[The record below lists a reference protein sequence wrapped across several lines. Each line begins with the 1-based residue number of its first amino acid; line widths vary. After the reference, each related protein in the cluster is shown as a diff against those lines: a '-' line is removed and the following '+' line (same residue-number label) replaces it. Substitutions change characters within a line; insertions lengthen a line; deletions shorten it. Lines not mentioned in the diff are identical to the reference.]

1 VNPPTATSERGVLD
15 IETPGLAPTTGTV
28 ASPMDTTL
36 APPRAALSVSGVTRH
51 IGGRDVVDRVSFDV
65 ADGELVVIVGPSG
78 CGKSSLLR
86 AIAGLDP
93 TTAGRVVL
101 DGTDVSALPPEKR
114 RIGLVFQDHAL
125 FPHRRVDQNIA
136 FGLTHLDRA
145 ARRRRVDELLELVR
159 LPGVAQRYPH
169 ELSGG
174 EQQRIALARALA
186 PDPAVVLLDEPFA
199 SLDPSLRDDVRT
211 DVIEALRLRDAA
223 AVLVTHDREE
233 ALALGDRV
241 AVMSAGRM
249 LQIDRPDEVYER
261 PSDQFVATFLG
272 EASFLPDPDEPGVT
286 MMARPHD
293 LTLSCD
299 DDSADGGADRVM
311 ARRYLGAAWRYTV
324 QRSDGSVVDVDL
336 AGGPTTTPLDVG
348 DSCTVVVDAGHPLH
362 RLPA

>member
-1 VNPPTATSERGVLD
+1 MNVAAMARFRADEATATV
-15 IETPGLAPTTGTV
+15 PTR
-28 ASPMDTTL
+28 MDTSL
-36 APPRAALSVSGVTRH
+36 DLPRASLSVAGVTRH
-51 IGGRDVVDRVSFDV
+51 IGGRDVVDQVSFDV

-78 CGKSSLLR
+78 CGKSTLLR

-93 TTAGRVVL
+93 MTAGRVVL
-101 DGTDVSALPPEKR
+101 DGTDVTALPPEKR

-159 LPGVAQRYPH
+159 LPGVAKRYPH

-211 DVIEALRLRDAA
+211 DVVHALRNRNAA

-241 AVMSAGRM
+241 AVMSEGRM

-261 PSDQFVATFLG
+261 PTDRFVASFLG
-272 EASFLPDPDEPGVT
+272 DASFLPDPDAPDIAL
-286 MMARPHD
+286 MARPHD
-293 LTLSCD
+293 LSITP
-299 DDSADGGADRVM
+299 GGSDAVT

-324 QRSDGSVVDVDL
+324 RRCDGIEVDVDL
-336 AGGPTTTPLDVG
+336 AGGPGTTPLVVG
-348 DSCTVVVDAGHPLH
+348 DACTVVIDARHPLH
-362 RLPA
+362 RVPV

>member
-1 VNPPTATSERGVLD
+1 
-15 IETPGLAPTTGTV
+15 
-28 ASPMDTTL
+28 M
-36 APPRAALSVSGVTRH
+36 
-51 IGGRDVVDRVSFDV
+51 
-65 ADGELVVIVGPSG
+65 
-78 CGKSSLLR
+78 GK
-86 AIAGLDP
+86 
-93 TTAGRVVL
+93 
-101 DGTDVSALPPEKR
+101 
-114 RIGLVFQDHAL
+114 
-125 FPHRRVDQNIA
+125 
-136 FGLTHLDRA
+136 
-145 ARRRRVDELLELVR
+145 
-159 LPGVAQRYPH
+159 RYPH

-211 DVIEALRLRDAA
+211 DVIEALHLRNAA

-261 PSDQFVATFLG
+261 PSDRFVATFLG
-272 EASFLPDPDEPGVT
+272 EASFLSDPDQVGMA

-293 LTLSCD
+293 LTL
-299 DDSADGGADRVM
+299 AAGGHDVVT

-324 QRSDGSVVDVDL
+324 RCADGCDVDVDV
-336 AGGPTTTPLDVG
+336 AGGPGATPLAVG
-348 DSCTVVVDAGHPLH
+348 DACTVEVDAGHPLH

>member
-1 VNPPTATSERGVLD
+1 MNGASQTVFREAEVTATV
-15 IETPGLAPTTGTV
+15 PN
-28 ASPMDTTL
+28 PMDTTL
-36 APPRAALSVSGVTRH
+36 DQPRPALSVSGVTRH
-51 IGGRDVVDRVSFDV
+51 IAGRDVVDQVSFDV

-93 TTAGRVVL
+93 IAAGRIVL
-101 DGTDVSALPPEKR
+101 DGGDVTALPPEKR

-136 FGLTHLDRA
+136 FGLTHLDRT
-145 ARRRRVDELLELVR
+145 ARSQRVGELLELVR
-159 LPGVAQRYPH
+159 LPGIAKRYPH

-211 DVIEALRLRDAA
+211 DVVEALRLRKAA

-241 AVMSAGRM
+241 AVMSNGHM

-261 PSDQFVATFLG
+261 PTDRFVATFLG
-272 EASFLPDPDEPGVT
+272 EASFLPDPDSPGVA

-293 LTLSCD
+293 LTLLT
-299 DDSADGGADRVM
+299 DRGHDVVT

-324 QRSDGSVVDVDL
+324 RRADGSDVDVDL
-336 AGGPTTTPLDVG
+336 PGGPGTTPLAIG
-348 DSCTVVVDAGHPLH
+348 DPCTVVVDAGHPLH

>member
-1 VNPPTATSERGVLD
+1 MAVPSAVARDTFRADRPTATVPTRMDAALD
-15 IETPGLAPTTGTV
+15 QPH
-28 ASPMDTTL
+28 
-36 APPRAALSVSGVTRH
+36 AALSVAGVTRH
-51 IGGRDVVDRVSFDV
+51 IAGRDVVDQVSFDV

-78 CGKSSLLR
+78 CGKSTLLR
-86 AIAGLDP
+86 TIAGLDP
-93 TTAGRVVL
+93 IAAGRVVL
-101 DGTDVSALPPEKR
+101 DGADVTALPPEKR

-136 FGLTHLDRA
+136 FGLTHLGRSARA
-145 ARRRRVDELLELVR
+145 ERVDELLELVR
-159 LPGVAQRYPH
+159 LPGVAKRYPH

-174 EQQRIALARALA
+174 EQQSIALARALA

-211 DVIEALRLRDAA
+211 DVVEALRLRNAA

-241 AVMSAGRM
+241 AVMSDGRM

-261 PSDQFVATFLG
+261 PSDRFVATFLG
-272 EASFLPDPDEPGVT
+272 EASFLPDPQAPDLA

-293 LTLSCD
+293 LTVT
-299 DDSADGGADRVM
+299 AGGSDRVT
-311 ARRYLGAAWRYTV
+311 ARRYLGAAWRYTIE
-324 QRSDGSVVDVDL
+324 RGDGSSVDVDVSV
-336 AGGPTTTPLDVG
+336 GPGAAPMSIG
-348 DSCTVVVDAGHPLH
+348 DACTVVVDAGHPLH

>member
-1 VNPPTATSERGVLD
+1 MNHPTVTSPRRDVAAETFQHEEATD
-15 IETPGLAPTTGTV
+15 TV
-28 ASPMDTTL
+28 ATPMDANL
-36 APPRAALSVSGVTRH
+36 DLPRAALSVDGVTRH
-51 IGGRDVVDRVSFDV
+51 IGGRDVVDQVSFDV

-86 AIAGLDP
+86 SIAGLDP
-93 TTAGRVVL
+93 VVAGRIVL

-136 FGLTHLDRA
+136 FGLTHLDRS
-145 ARRRRVDELLELVR
+145 ARARRVDELLELVR
-159 LPGVAQRYPH
+159 LPGVAKRYPH

-199 SLDPSLRDDVRT
+199 SLDPSLRDEVRT
-211 DVIEALRLRDAA
+211 DVIEALHLRHAA

-241 AVMSAGRM
+241 AVMSAGRI
-249 LQIDRPDEVYER
+249 LQIDRPDQVYER
-261 PSDQFVATFLG
+261 PSDRFVATFLG
-272 EASFLPDPDEPGVT
+272 EASFLPDPDQPGVA

-293 LTLSCD
+293 LTI
-299 DDSADGGADRVM
+299 AAHDGGSDLVT

-324 QRSDGSVVDVDL
+324 RRSDGSIVDVDL
-336 AGGPTTTPLDVG
+336 DGGPTTIPLGVG
-348 DSCTVVVDAGHPLH
+348 DACTVVVDAGHPLH
-362 RLPA
+362 RLPD

>member
-1 VNPPTATSERGVLD
+1 MSPSISMTSTPAVTTDTFRADRPTATV
-15 IETPGLAPTTGTV
+15 PT
-28 ASPMDTTL
+28 PMDSTL
-36 APPRAALSVSGVTRH
+36 DQARAALSVAGLTRH
-51 IGGRDVVDRVSFDV
+51 IAGRDVVDQVSFDV

-78 CGKSSLLR
+78 CGKSTLLR

-93 TTAGRVVL
+93 VAAGRVVL
-101 DGTDVSALPPEKR
+101 DGADVSSLPPEKR

-136 FGLTHLDRA
+136 FGLTQLGRSARA
-145 ARRRRVDELLELVR
+145 KRVDEMLELVR
-159 LPGVAQRYPH
+159 LPGVAKRYPH

-211 DVIEALRLRDAA
+211 DVVEALRLRNAA

-241 AVMSAGRM
+241 AVMSDGRM

-261 PSDQFVATFLG
+261 PNDRFVATFLG
-272 EASFLPDPDEPGVT
+272 EASFLADPLAPGLT

-293 LTLSCD
+293 LTVT
-299 DDSADGGADRVM
+299 AGGPDRVSS
-311 ARRYLGAAWRYTV
+311 RRYLGAAWRYTIE
-324 QRSDGSVVDVDL
+324 RPDGSAVDVDVSV
-336 AGGPTTTPLDVG
+336 APGAAPMSIGAA
-348 DSCTVVVDAGHPLH
+348 CTVVVDAGHPLH

>member
-1 VNPPTATSERGVLD
+1 MSAPTSIAGRHVPIGETFRADRTTATVSTSMDAVLD
-15 IETPGLAPTTGTV
+15 Q
-28 ASPMDTTL
+28 
-36 APPRAALSVSGVTRH
+36 PRPALSVSDITRR
-51 IGGRDVVDRVSFDV
+51 IAGRDVVDGVSFDV
-65 ADGELVVIVGPSG
+65 VDGELVAIVGPSG

-93 TTAGRVVL
+93 VVSGQVVL

-125 FPHRRVDQNIA
+125 FPHRRVEQNIA

-145 ARRRRVDELLELVR
+145 ARARRVDELLELVR
-159 LPGVAQRYPH
+159 LPGVGKRYPH

-211 DVIEALRLRDAA
+211 DVVEALRLRNAA

-241 AVMSAGRM
+241 AVMSAGRI

-261 PSDQFVATFLG
+261 PSDRFVATFLG
-272 EASFLPDPDEPGVT
+272 EASFLVDPDDPSHA

-293 LTLSCD
+293 LSLVV
-299 DDSADGGADRVM
+299 DGGDDRVV
-311 ARRYLGAAWRYTV
+311 ARRYLGAAWRYSVRRT
-324 QRSDGSVVDVDL
+324 DGTDVDVDL
-336 AGGPTTTPLDVG
+336 PGGPGSTPLSVG
-348 DSCTVVVDAGHPLH
+348 DACTVVVDAGHPLH

>member
-1 VNPPTATSERGVLD
+1 MNPPTPTRVMPAVTPETFRHEATTATVPPSMDATLD
-15 IETPGLAPTTGTV
+15 Q
-28 ASPMDTTL
+28 S
-36 APPRAALSVSGVTRH
+36 RAALSVSGVTRR
-51 IGGRDVVDRVSFDV
+51 IAGRDVVDQVSFDV

-93 TTAGRVVL
+93 ITAGHVVL
-101 DGTDVSALPPEKR
+101 DGNDVTTLPPEKR

-136 FGLTHLDRA
+136 FGLTNLDRSA
-145 ARRRRVDELLELVR
+145 RARRVGELLELVR
-159 LPGVAQRYPH
+159 LPGVAKRYPH

-211 DVIEALRLRDAA
+211 DVIEALRRRNAA

-241 AVMSAGRM
+241 AVMSSGQM

-261 PSDQFVATFLG
+261 PSDRFVATFLG
-272 EASFLPDPDEPGVT
+272 EASFLPDPDSPDVA

-293 LTLSCD
+293 LTLV
-299 DDSADGGADRVM
+299 ADGGDDRVA

-324 QRSDGSVVDVDL
+324 RRSDGSDVDVDL
-336 AGGPTTTPLDVG
+336 AGRPGTMPLSVG
-348 DSCTVVVDAGHPLH
+348 DACTVVVDAGHPLH

>member
-1 VNPPTATSERGVLD
+1 MNAATIIGGRHVLISEKFRADRATATVPTSMDAVLD
-15 IETPGLAPTTGTV
+15 R
-28 ASPMDTTL
+28 
-36 APPRAALSVSGVTRH
+36 PRSALSVSGITRR
-51 IGGRDVVDRVSFDV
+51 IAGRDVVDGVSFDV

-93 TTAGRVVL
+93 VVTGRVVL
-101 DGTDVSALPPEKR
+101 DGADVSALPPEKR

-125 FPHRRVDQNIA
+125 FPHRRVQQNIA
-136 FGLTHLDRA
+136 FGLNHLDRA
-145 ARRRRVDELLELVR
+145 WRARRVDELLELVR
-159 LPGVAQRYPH
+159 LPGVGKRYPH

-199 SLDPSLRDDVRT
+199 SLDPSLRDEVRT
-211 DVIEALRLRDAA
+211 DVIEALRLRNAA

-233 ALALGDRV
+233 ALAFGDRV

-261 PSDQFVATFLG
+261 PSDRFVATFLG
-272 EASFLPDPDEPGVT
+272 EASFLIDPDDPSHA

-293 LTLSCD
+293 LSLVVD
-299 DDSADGGADRVM
+299 DGGDDRVI
-311 ARRYLGAAWRYTV
+311 ARRYLGAAWRYSV
-324 QRSDGSVVDVDL
+324 RRSDGTDVDVDHP
-336 AGGPTTTPLDVG
+336 GGPTSTPLSVG
-348 DSCTVVVDAGHPLH
+348 DACTVVVDAGHPLH

>member
-1 VNPPTATSERGVLD
+1 MDATLD
-15 IETPGLAPTTGTV
+15 Q
-28 ASPMDTTL
+28 S
-36 APPRAALSVSGVTRH
+36 RAALSVSGVTRR
-51 IGGRDVVDRVSFDV
+51 IAGRDVVDQVSFDV

-93 TTAGRVVL
+93 IAAGHVVL
-101 DGTDVSALPPEKR
+101 DGNDVTTAPPEKR

-136 FGLTHLDRA
+136 FGLTNLDRA
-145 ARRRRVDELLELVR
+145 ARARRVEELLELVR
-159 LPGVAQRYPH
+159 LPGVGKRYPH

-211 DVIEALRLRDAA
+211 DVIEALRLRNAA

-241 AVMSAGRM
+241 AVMSNGQM

-261 PSDQFVATFLG
+261 PSDRFVATFLG
-272 EASFLPDPDEPGVT
+272 EASFLPDADSPDVA

-293 LTLSCD
+293 LTLV
-299 DDSADGGADRVM
+299 ADGGDDRVT

-324 QRSDGSVVDVDL
+324 QRADGTDVEVDL
-336 AGGPTTTPLDVG
+336 AGGPGTTPLSVG
-348 DSCTVVVDAGHPLH
+348 DACTVVIDAGHPLH

>member
-1 VNPPTATSERGVLD
+1 
-15 IETPGLAPTTGTV
+15 
-28 ASPMDTTL
+28 MD
-36 APPRAALSVSGVTRH
+36 AAFDQPRVALSVVGVTRR
-51 IGGRDVVDRVSFDV
+51 IAARDVVDQVSFDV

-78 CGKSSLLR
+78 CGKSTLLR

-93 TTAGRVVL
+93 IAAGRFVL
-101 DGTDVSALPPEKR
+101 DGTDVTSLPPERR

-136 FGLTHLDRA
+136 FGITHLDRA
-145 ARRRRVDELLELVR
+145 ARSRRVDELLELVR
-159 LPGVAQRYPH
+159 LPGVGKRYPH

-261 PSDQFVATFLG
+261 PTDRFVATFLG
-272 EASFLPDPDEPGVT
+272 EASFLPDPESPGVE

-293 LTLSCD
+293 LTLVAH
-299 DDSADGGADRVM
+299 DSGLDRVVG
-311 ARRYLGAAWRYTV
+311 RRYLGAAWRYSV
-324 QRSDGSVVDVDL
+324 RRADGTNVDVDL
-336 AGGPTTTPLDVG
+336 AGGPSATPLSVG
-348 DSCTVVVDAGHPLH
+348 DSCTVVVEAGHPLH

>member
-1 VNPPTATSERGVLD
+1 VNPPTATCEHGGLG
-15 IETPGLAPTTGTV
+15 IETVGPAPTTGTV

-36 APPRAALSVSGVTRH
+36 DLPRAALSVNGVTRH

-93 TTAGRVVL
+93 TTAGRIVL

-136 FGLTHLDRA
+136 FGLTHLDRR
-145 ARRRRVDELLELVR
+145 ARARRVDELLELVR
-159 LPGVAQRYPH
+159 LPGVGKRYPH

-211 DVIEALRLRDAA
+211 DVIEALRLRNAA

-241 AVMSAGRM
+241 AVMSAGQM
-249 LQIDRPDEVYER
+249 LQIDRPEEVYER

-272 EASFLPDPDEPGVT
+272 EASFLPDPDQPGVT

-293 LTLSCD
+293 LTLSR
-299 DDSADGGADRVM
+299 DDSSTDGGADRVT

-324 QRSDGSVVDVDL
+324 QRSDGSVVDVDV
-336 AGGPTTTPLDVG
+336 AGGPATTPLDV
-348 DSCTVVVDAGHPLH
+348 DDTCTVVVDAGHPLH